1 MATLLSAGNR
11 IAAITIDTDTELV
24 YQFIL
29 ERIEKLLVFS
39 IYLLY
44 LKHIADNFNIFY
56 IFKFQVTMSNQSK
69 ME

>member
-11 IAAITIDTDTELV
+11 IAAIVIDTELV

-44 LKHIADNFNIFY
+44 LKNIADNFNIFC
-56 IFKFQVTMSNQSK
+56 IF
-69 ME
+69 